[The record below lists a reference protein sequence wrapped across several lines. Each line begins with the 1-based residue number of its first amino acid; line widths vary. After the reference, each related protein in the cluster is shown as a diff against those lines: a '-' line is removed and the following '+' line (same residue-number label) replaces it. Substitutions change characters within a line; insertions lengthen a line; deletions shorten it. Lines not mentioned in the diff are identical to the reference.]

1 MADLRKWYALR
12 IKENWKEKV
21 ASMLESRGITCL
33 SPVSMVGRTT
43 DRRISSNEPGLMESL
58 LFVKAEDNLLAFI
71 SAVKGI
77 ENFLYWRNS
86 PALISEKEI
95 LLLRYFSE
103 IRKDL
108 FFEKIPVNPEG
119 EIVLTSG
126 PFLMMDGDSYD
137 VKSKAIKA
145 ELPSLGYIVA
155 AETDDDLADPALVLK
170 SQQDISFIVAKR

>member
-21 ASMLESRGITCL
+21 VTVLESRGITCL
-33 SPVSMVGRTT
+33 SPVGMNGRSE
-43 DRRISSNEPGLMESL
+43 RRISSNEPGLMESL

-71 SAVKGI
+71 STVKGI

-86 PALISEKEI
+86 PALISEKEV

-103 IRKDL
+103 LKKDL
-108 FFEKIPVNPEG
+108 FFEKIPVNPDS

-155 AETDDDLADPALVLK
+155 AETDDELADPAVILK
-170 SQQDISFIVAKR
+170 SQQDISFIVEKR